1 MKNTVK
7 KEVKKPMKKTMKKPK
22 TMKKTMKKTKT
33 MKKAMEKTWYDAKS
47 CVQAA
52 LDNLRFI
59 LDSGDADPDVF
70 PVAAELLVAL
80 KLLKQ
85 GKLRGMA
92 GSRVADV
99 PRWAGRYARH

>member
-7 KEVKKPMKKTMKKPK
+7 KGVKKPMAKTMKKPK
-22 TMKKTMKKTKT
+22 TMTKP
-33 MKKAMEKTWYDAKS
+33 MRETWYDAKS

-70 PVAAELLVAL
+70 PVAAELLIAL
-80 KLLKQ
+80 ELLKK
-85 GKLRGMA
+85 GKLRGMV
-92 GSRVADV
+92 GSRFADV